1 MKQGLCEGNK
11 DENAVEQV
19 TLWTKAKCIASGRNK
34 RDCFTFLQ
42 HSKSF
47 AWFIN
52 SPLNKPFHVNES

>member
-47 AWFIN
+47 A
-52 SPLNKPFHVNES
+52 